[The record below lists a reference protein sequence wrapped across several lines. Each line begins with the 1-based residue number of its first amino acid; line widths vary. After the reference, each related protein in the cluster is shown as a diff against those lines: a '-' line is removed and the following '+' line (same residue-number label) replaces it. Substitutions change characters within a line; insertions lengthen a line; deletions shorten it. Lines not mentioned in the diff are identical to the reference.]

1 VLNAKLT
8 YDNGTILIKGLA
20 HIPFASTDP
29 RTNLLRAPALYYA
42 NIIEFLKQ
50 SSIEYVD
57 HVLDLIPSPHLTTT
71 NNINNNSNHNPN
83 PPLRIYQHKALSK

>member
-1 VLNAKLT
+1 MLNARLT

-57 HVLDLIPSPHLTTT
+57 HVLDLIPSPHT
-71 NNINNNSNHNPN
+71 NNNK
-83 PPLRIYQHKALSK
+83 QQ